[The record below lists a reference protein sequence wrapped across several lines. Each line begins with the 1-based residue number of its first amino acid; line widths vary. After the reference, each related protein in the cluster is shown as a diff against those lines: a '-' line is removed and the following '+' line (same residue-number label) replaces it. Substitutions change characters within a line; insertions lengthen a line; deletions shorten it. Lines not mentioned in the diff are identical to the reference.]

1 MLYTIIHVTQ
11 IITTTDLALFNFRE
25 IMLGDGFMKIGVL
38 GGAGDM
44 GFGIVRFLAEM
55 KEVDKVLIGD
65 INPNRVKD
73 EIKELGEIGEKIEL
87 VKVDARDKSSLMDY
101 LSRDLDSVVSAI
113 GPFYEYARPI
123 MEAAIEAG
131 KPFLDICDD
140 YDGAEHSLELN
151 EEAKKKG
158 VTCITGLGWTPGLS
172 NILALK
178 GYRELN
184 GADEIK
190 IYWLGSAA
198 DSKGL
203 AVVMH
208 VFHAMTGEIPQYLEG
223 ELKMVK
229 AGSERE
235 DVFFPEPFEEHPT
248 YYVGHPEP
256 VTIPR
261 YLEGLKTVILKG
273 ALVPNWQNTLVK
285 FFVKLRFTKT
295 PTRKRRL
302 AKFIHSIEDIFR
314 SGGVEASAVRVDVIH
329 GEEKI
334 VFASVDR
341 MFRLTGL
348 PAALGAKYLA
358 KREVEEPGVYPP
370 EALIEPEKLLKELI
384 ENDIPLYML
393 KDNTW
398 KLVYV

>member
-1 MLYTIIHVTQ
+1 MGV
-11 IITTTDLALFNFRE
+11 
-25 IMLGDGFMKIGVL
+25 GVVKIGVL

-44 GFGIVRFLAEM
+44 GFSIVTFLAEM
-55 KEVDKVLIGD
+55 KEVDEVLIGD
-65 INPNRVKD
+65 INPDRVR
-73 EIKELGEIGEKIEL
+73 EAIKELGEVGEKIEL
-87 VKVDARDKSSLMDY
+87 VKVDARDKPSLMEY
-101 LSRDLDSVVSAI
+101 LSKDLDAVVSAI
-113 GPFYEYARPI
+113 GPFYEFAKPI

-140 YDGAEHSLELN
+140 YDGAEQSLELD
-151 EEAKKKG
+151 EKAKKRE

-178 GYRELN
+178 GYQELK
-184 GADEIK
+184 GGDEIK

-223 ELKMVK
+223 KLKMVK
-229 AGSERE
+229 AGSEKE
-235 DVFFPEPFEEHPT
+235 SVFFPEPFGEHPT
-248 YYVGHPEP
+248 YYTGHPEP

-261 YLEGLKTVILKG
+261 YLEGLKTVTLKG

-302 AKFIHSIEDIFR
+302 AKFIHAIEDIFR

-329 GEEKI
+329 EEERI

-341 MFRLTGL
+341 MFKLTGL

-358 KREVEEPGVYPP
+358 KHEIGKPGVYPP
-370 EALIEPEKLLKELI
+370 EAVIEPEKFLKEVI
-384 ENDIPLYML
+384 ENDVPLYVL

-398 KLVYV
+398 DLVYI

>member
-1 MLYTIIHVTQ
+1 LKNIG
-11 IITTTDLALFNFRE
+11 FR
-25 IMLGDGFMKIGVL
+25 IYVGGRVVKIGVL

-44 GFGIVRFLAEM
+44 GFSIVTFLSEM
-55 KEVDKVLIGD
+55 KEVEEILIGD
-65 INPNRVKD
+65 INPDRVKD
-73 EIKELGEIGEKIEL
+73 VIKELGEAGEKIEL
-87 VKVDARDKSSLMDY
+87 VKVDARNKSSLMEY
-101 LSRDLDSVVSAI
+101 LSRDLDSVVSTI
-113 GPFYEYARPI
+113 GPFYEFAKPI

-140 YDGAEHSLELN
+140 SDGAEQSLELN
-151 EEAKKKG
+151 EKAKRKG

-178 GYRELN
+178 GYRELG

-208 VFHAMTGEIPQYLEG
+208 VFHAMTGEVPQYLEG
-223 ELKMVK
+223 ELKMVE

-235 DVFFPEPFEEHPT
+235 DVLFPEPFEEHST

-261 YLEGLKTVILKG
+261 YLEGLKNVILKG

-302 AKFIHSIEDIFR
+302 AKFIHSIEGIFR
-314 SGGVEASAVRVDVIH
+314 SGGVEASAVRVDVVR
-329 GEEKI
+329 GEERI

-341 MFRLTGL
+341 MFKLTGL

-358 KREVEEPGVYPP
+358 KHEIEKPGVYPP
-370 EALIEPEKLLKELI
+370 EAVIEPERFLKEVI
-384 ENDIPLYML
+384 ENDIPLYVL

-398 KLVYV
+398 ELVYI

>member
-1 MLYTIIHVTQ
+1 MS
-11 IITTTDLALFNFRE
+11 
-25 IMLGDGFMKIGVL
+25 
-38 GGAGDM
+38 
-44 GFGIVRFLAEM
+44 
-55 KEVDKVLIGD
+55 EVDEVLIGD

-73 EIKELGEIGEKIEL
+73 KIEELNEVGEKIEL
-87 VKVDARDKSSLMDY
+87 LKVDPRDKYSLMEY
-101 LSRDLDSVVSAI
+101 FKRDLDSVVSAI
-113 GPFYEYARPI
+113 GPFYEFAKPI
-123 MEAAIEAG
+123 MKAAIEAE

-140 YDGAEHSLELN
+140 YDGAEQSLELD
-151 EEAKKKG
+151 EEAKRKE

-178 GYRELN
+178 RYQELK

-203 AVVMH
+203 AVFMH

-229 AGSERE
+229 AGGEKEEVS
-235 DVFFPEPFEEHPT
+235 FPEPFGKHPT
-248 YYVGHPEP
+248 YFTGHPEP

-261 YLEGLKTVILKG
+261 YLKGLKTIILKG

-285 FFVKLRFTKT
+285 LFVKLRLTKT
-295 PTRKRRL
+295 STRKRRL
-302 AKFIHSIEDIFR
+302 AKLIHSIEDFFR
-314 SGGVEASAVRVDVIH
+314 SSGVEASAVRVDVIH
-329 GEEKI
+329 KGGKV

-341 MFRLTGL
+341 MFRLTAL

-358 KREVEEPGVYPP
+358 KREIVKHGVPP
-370 EALIEPEKLLKELI
+370 
-384 ENDIPLYML
+384 
-393 KDNTW
+393 
-398 KLVYV
+398 